1 MSKKGLLLGSV
12 LADAFSLGG
21 HWIYDTEKIKD
32 EFGEYND
39 LNDPLPDSF
48 HKNRKK
54 GGHTHYGDQTLLLLE
69 YLAEK
74 NEFDEKGFKDFWEL
88 HMKKYDGYMDHA
100 TKETLEMIEA
110 GEEWGSHSTDLA
122 GASRIA
128 PIIYC
133 FSEEK
138 GVEYS
143 KIQTKLTHNNEQVIL
158 AAEFFARTAYR
169 ILGGVKP
176 DLAMEE
182 ISGQMKNKWISEKL
196 KTAKSFIETD
206 TTEAVKKLGQSC
218 SIEGAF
224 PATLLLIL
232 KYSDNYEQGMIR
244 NVMAGGDSAARG
256 LIAGMIIGAYSESTI
271 PKRWLKEM
279 SSIERVNF

>member
-1 MSKKGLLLGSV
+1 MSKKGLLLGSI

-21 HWIYDTEKIKD
+21 HWIYDTEKLKD

-39 LNDPLPDSF
+39 LNDPLPNSF

-54 GGHTHYGDQTLLLLE
+54 GEHTHYGDQTLLLLE
-69 YLAEK
+69 YIAEK
-74 NEFDEKGFKDFWEL
+74 NKFDKKDFRNFWEV

-100 TKETLEMIEA
+100 TKETLEMIES
-110 GEEWGSHSTDLA
+110 GEESGSNSTDLA

-143 KIQTKLTHNNEQVIL
+143 RAQTEITHNNEKVI
-158 AAEFFARTAYR
+158 AASEFFARTAYR
-169 ILGGVKP
+169 VLDGLRP

-182 ISGQMKNKWISEKL
+182 TSAQMKNQWISEKL
-196 KTAKSFIETD
+196 GIAKSLLETD

-224 PATLLLIL
+224 PATILLIL
-232 KYSDNYEQGMIR
+232 KYVDDYEQGMIK

>member
-1 MSKKGLLLGSV
+1 MSKKGLLLGSI

-32 EFGEYND
+32 EFGVYDD

-54 GGHTHYGDQTLLLLE
+54 GEHTHYGDQTLLILE

-74 NEFDEKGFKDFWEL
+74 NEFDKKSFRDFWEL

-100 TKETLEMIEA
+100 AKETLKMIEA
-110 GEEWGSHSTDLA
+110 GEEWGSHSTGLA

-133 FSEEK
+133 FPQEK
-138 GVEYS
+138 GIEYS
-143 KIQTKLTHNNEQVIL
+143 KIQTKITHDNEQVIT

-169 ILGGVKP
+169 VLDGIKP
-176 DLAMEE
+176 HLAMEE
-182 ISGQMKNKWISEKL
+182 VAEVMKNKWISENL
-196 KTAKSFIETD
+196 KKAASLIDTD
-206 TTEAVKKLGQSC
+206 IVEAVKKLGQSC
-218 SIEGAF
+218 NIEGAF
-224 PATLLLIL
+224 PATVLLIL
-232 KYSDNYEQGMIR
+232 KYSEDYEQGMIK

-256 LIAGMIIGAYSESTI
+256 LIAGMIIGAYSETTI
-271 PKRWLKEM
+271 PEKWLREM
-279 SSIERVNF
+279 CSLERVNF

>member
-1 MSKKGLLLGSV
+1 MSKKGLLLGSI

-32 EFGEYND
+32 EFGEYSD

-54 GGHTHYGDQTLLLLE
+54 GEHTHYGDQTLLLLE

-74 NEFDEKGFKDFWEL
+74 YEFDEKSFRDFWKF
-88 HMKKYDGYMDHA
+88 HMKKYDGYMDYA
-100 TKETLEMIEA
+100 TKKTLEMIEI
-110 GEEWGSHSTDLA
+110 GEEWGSHSNDLA

-143 KIQTKLTHNNEQVIL
+143 KVQTKITHNNEQVI
-158 AAEFFARTAYR
+158 AASEFFARTAYR
-169 ILGGVKP
+169 VLEGIKP
-176 DLAMEE
+176 HEAMEE
-182 ISGQMKNKWISEKL
+182 VSAEMKNRWISEKL
-196 KTAKSFIETD
+196 EKAKLLVETD
-206 TTEAVKKLGQSC
+206 TVEAVKKLGQSC

-224 PATLLLIL
+224 PATILLIL
-232 KYSDNYEQGMIR
+232 KYSDNYEEGMIK
-244 NVMAGGDSAARG
+244 NVMSGGDSAARG
-256 LIAGMIIGAYSESTI
+256 LIAGMVIGAYSESTI

-279 SSIERVNF
+279 CSLERVNF

>member
-21 HWIYDTEKIKD
+21 HWIYDTEKIKN

-54 GGHTHYGDQTLLLLE
+54 GEHTHYGDQTLLLLE

-74 NEFDEKGFKDFWEL
+74 NEFDKNSFRDFWKF

-100 TKETLEMIEA
+100 TKKTLEMIET
-110 GEEWGSHSTDLA
+110 GEEWGSDSNDLA

-133 FSEEK
+133 FSQDK

-143 KIQTKLTHNNEQVIL
+143 KVQTKITHDNEQVI
-158 AAEFFARTAYR
+158 AASEFFARTAYR
-169 ILGGVKP
+169 VLEGIKP
-176 DLAMEE
+176 DKAMEE
-182 ISGQMKNKWISEKL
+182 VSAQMGNKWISEKL
-196 KTAKSFIETD
+196 AIAKALIETE
-206 TTEAVKKLGQSC
+206 TVEAVKKLGQSC
-218 SIEGAF
+218 SIEGAL
-224 PATLLLIL
+224 PATILLIL
-232 KYSDNYEQGMIR
+232 KYSDNYEEAMIK
-244 NVMAGGDSAARG
+244 NVMSGGDSAARG
-256 LIAGMIIGAYSESTI
+256 LIAGMIIGAYSEATI
-271 PKRWLKEM
+271 PKKWLKEM
-279 SSIERVNF
+279 CSLERVNF

>member
-21 HWIYDTEKIKD
+21 HWIYDTEKIKN

-54 GGHTHYGDQTLLLLE
+54 GEHTHYGDQTLLLLE

-74 NEFDEKGFKDFWEL
+74 NEFDKNSFRDFWEF

-100 TKETLEMIEA
+100 TKKTLEMIET
-110 GEEWGSHSTDLA
+110 GEEWGSDSNDLA

-133 FSEEK
+133 FSQDK

-143 KIQTKLTHNNEQVIL
+143 KVQTKITHDNEQVI
-158 AAEFFARTAYR
+158 AASEFFARTAYR
-169 ILGGVKP
+169 VLEGIKP
-176 DLAMEE
+176 DKAMEE
-182 ISGQMKNKWISEKL
+182 VSAQMENKWISEKL
-196 KTAKSFIETD
+196 AIAKSLIETE
-206 TTEAVKKLGQSC
+206 TVEAVKKLGQSC

-224 PATLLLIL
+224 PATILLIL
-232 KYSDNYEQGMIR
+232 KYSDNYEEAMIK
-244 NVMAGGDSAARG
+244 NVMSGGDSAARG
-256 LIAGMIIGAYSESTI
+256 LIAGMIIGAYSEATI

-279 SSIERVNF
+279 GSLERVNF